1 MDIVLIGSGNAAT
14 ILGRKSRAA
23 GHRIVQV
30 YSRNGNHAN
39 QLANQLGAVSTSY
52 ISTIERNTDL
62 MIIALRDEALV
73 PFVKDLNH
81 ANSTVVH
88 TAGAIGMNVLK
99 GISES
104 YGVLYPL
111 QSLSRETKIIPALT
125 ILTQGND
132 SKTGKIISD
141 FAHTLAETVIEAGDH
156 DRMKYHLAATIVN
169 NFANYLYIITESL
182 CRKENLSFAVL
193 QPLMEETVIRLR
205 NTSPASVQTGAAIR
219 NDLTTLEKHRE
230 LLKEY
235 PAILNF
241 YNLFTE
247 EIQKLSSGL
256 RL

>member
-1 MDIVLIGSGNAAT
+1 
-14 ILGRKSRAA
+14 
-23 GHRIVQV
+23 
-30 YSRNGNHAN
+30 
-39 QLANQLGAVSTSY
+39 
-52 ISTIERNTDL
+52 

-73 PFVKDLNH
+73 PFLKDLNH
-81 ANSTVVH
+81 ANSIVVH

-111 QSLSRETKIIPALT
+111 QSLSRETETLPKLT
-125 ILTQGND
+125 MLTQGND
-132 SKTGKIISD
+132 SESVKIISD
-141 FAHTLAETVIEAGDH
+141 FANTIAETVIEAGDQ
-156 DRMKYHLAATIVN
+156 DRLKYHLAATIVN
-169 NFANYLYIITESL
+169 NFANYLYIIAESF

-193 QPLMEETVIRLR
+193 QPLMEETVMRLR
-205 NTSPASVQTGAAIR
+205 NSSPATVQTGAAIR
-219 NDLTTLEKHRE
+219 NDLTTLEKHRD

>member
-1 MDIVLIGSGNAAT
+1 MDIVLIGSGNVAT

-30 YSRNGNHAN
+30 FSRNGNHAN
-39 QLANQLGAVSTSY
+39 QLASRLGAISTSY

-62 MIIALRDEALV
+62 MIVALRDEALA

-81 ANSTVVH
+81 TNSTLVH

-99 GISES
+99 GTSER

-111 QSLSRETKIIPALT
+111 QSLRREMETIPVLT

-132 SKTGKIISD
+132 SETGKIISD
-141 FAHTLAETVIEAGDH
+141 FAYTIAETVMEAGDQ

-169 NFANYLYIITESL
+169 NFANYLYIITESF
-182 CRKENLSFAVL
+182 CRKENISFAVL
-193 QPLMEETVIRLR
+193 QPLIEETVIRLR
-205 NTSPASVQTGAAIR
+205 NTSPQSVQTGAAIR
-219 NDLTTLEKHRE
+219 NDLITLEKHRE
-230 LLKEY
+230 LLNEY
-235 PAILNF
+235 PAVLNL

>member
-39 QLANQLGAVSTSY
+39 QLANRLGAISTSY

-62 MIIALRDEALV
+62 MIIALKDEALV
-73 PFVKDLNH
+73 PFLKDLNH
-81 ANSTVVH
+81 TNSTAVH

-99 GISES
+99 GVAKN

-111 QSLSRETKIIPALT
+111 QSLSRETETIPVLT
-125 ILTQGND
+125 MLTQGND
-132 SKTGKIISD
+132 PETGKMIRD
-141 FAHTLAETVIEAGDH
+141 FAYTIAEIVIEAGDQ
-156 DRMKYHLAATIVN
+156 DRLKYHLAATIVN
-169 NFANYLYIITESL
+169 NFSNYLYILTEAF
-182 CRKENLSFAVL
+182 CRKENLSFSVL
-193 QPLMEETVIRLR
+193 QPLMEETVMRLR
-205 NTSPASVQTGAAIR
+205 SSSPASVQTGAAIR

-235 PAILNF
+235 PAILNL
-241 YNLFTE
+241 YKLFTE